1 MEKTYLGLDLSTQKL
16 KAVLINDKLEI
27 LHQAEVKFD
36 VDFPE
41 FQTNG
46 GVKAGENKN
55 EFFCDPVMWVKAV
68 DTVLDRMVLQGANF
82 TSVLAISGSAQ
93 QHGSVYWN
101 QHGIDK
107 LQNLDPDMFLYNQ
120 INSDAFAVKKSPI
133 WMDSSTTKQCKE
145 MEEAV
150 GGRDE
155 MVKIT
160 GSKCYERF
168 TAAQIRKIFQQQR
181 DAYDNTVRIS
191 LVSSFLAS
199 IFLNKIAPID
209 YSDGSGMN
217 LLDINERR
225 WSQKCLDA
233 CADGVEE
240 KLGQPVPTASIL
252 GKIGTFFVQRYN
264 FSTSTKVIAFTG
276 DNASAVAGLNIH
288 DDWLA
293 FSLGTSDTIMLSLN
307 HHPCFTDGHVLIH
320 PTKENGFMG
329 LLCFK
334 NGALVR
340 DTFKKAEANN
350 SWEIFTECLQNSPRG
365 NNGYMALHYLSQEIL
380 PNVPAG
386 SLRWCALDTYEN
398 HSKRQPLIQ
407 FPVQQIEIRALIEG
421 QMLNRKAFAMDMGF
435 NFGEN
440 TKILATGGSS
450 MNSAILQVM
459 SDVFN
464 SPVYIQKTPEAACLG
479 AAYRAKYVLYM
490 ETAKENGDTYENYH
504 DYIKKYCDMK
514 HYYIHRVVEPH
525 GDSKIIY
532 EPMLKRYREMVQV
545 MLDRQL

>member
-1 MEKTYLGLDLSTQKL
+1 
-16 KAVLINDKLEI
+16 
-27 LHQAEVKFD
+27 
-36 VDFPE
+36 
-41 FQTNG
+41 
-46 GVKAGENKN
+46 
-55 EFFCDPVMWVKAV
+55 MWVKALE
-68 DTVLDRMVLQGANF
+68 TVLNRMLLQGANF

-93 QHGSVYWN
+93 QHGSVFWN
-101 QHGIDK
+101 KQGIK
-107 LQNLDPDMFLYNQ
+107 TLEKLDPDMFLYNQ
-120 INSDAFAVKKSPI
+120 LNESAFSVKRSPI
-133 WMDSSTTKQCKE
+133 WMDSSTSKQC
-145 MEEAV
+145 EELEQAV
-150 GGRDE
+150 GGREE

-181 DAYDNTVRIS
+181 DAYDSTVRIS

-199 IFLNKIAPID
+199 ILLNKIAPID

-233 CADGVEE
+233 CAEGVRA
-240 KLGQPVPTASIL
+240 KLGEPVPTASVL
-252 GKIGTFFVQRYN
+252 GNIGSFFVQRYN
-264 FSTSTKVIAFTG
+264 FSPVTKIVAFTG
-276 DNASAVAGLNIH
+276 DNSSAVAGLNIH

-293 FSLGTSDTIMLSLN
+293 FSLGTSDTIMLCLN
-307 HHPCFTDGHVLIH
+307 SHPCFTDGHVLIH
-320 PTKENGFMG
+320 PTKEDGFMG

-350 SWEIFTECLQNSPRG
+350 SWEKFSEMLQNAPRG
-365 NNGYMALHYLSQEIL
+365 NNGFMALHYLSQEIL

-386 SLRWCALDTYEN
+386 CLRWTETDTLEN
-398 HSKRQPLIQ
+398 SKARQQPIQ
-407 FPVQQIEIRALIEG
+407 FPLQQIEIRALIEG

-435 NFGEN
+435 NFGKN
-440 TKILATGGSS
+440 TNILATGGSS
-450 MNSAILQVM
+450 MNPAILQVM

-479 AAYRAKYVLYM
+479 AAYRAKHVLYM
-490 ETAKENGDTYENYH
+490 QQAKESGDTYENYH
-504 DYIKKYCDMK
+504 DYIRKYCDSK
-514 HYYIHRVVEPH
+514 HYYINRVAEPYA
-525 GDSKIIY
+525 DSELIY

-545 MLDRQL
+545 MVDPEFK